1 MSTTHRS
8 WLPRAIIWG
17 APVLLA
23 VTLVLIA
30 ARQEGEYR
38 RDYARSQVRN
48 LSLLLSEDLGSRL
61 RDIDDE
67 LRADALARTRP
78 SAGQPMLTG
87 PGQLQGPLKNE
98 EGQWVMRL
106 SRAASPQGA
115 PMVSRDVPVEE
126 LGAALQKIELGPHG
140 AATIR
145 TLDMRLVYRH
155 PLPPGGLSRI
165 GDAKISSELQES
177 VAAQPAQGEFVART
191 VLDGISRVNAYRR
204 LEGYPLMVLVGVAEA
219 DFPDGWGR
227 VDRPLFTLALIA
239 LLTLAG
245 AIWAVQ
251 RASRRALSDVQ
262 SRHDLIV
269 AHSNDAIVSTDLAG
283 TVQTWNT
290 AAERILGWSAADVV
304 GRPIH
309 DLIPEEWAAQ
319 ETAQL
324 ECLARGEPVEP
335 LETERLHKS
344 GHRVPMAV
352 TASPIRDAEGQII
365 GASTIARD
373 ISRQKAMEQTIR
385 DMAYRDAL
393 TGLPNRRHALEEL
406 TRAQA
411 HSRRTGHWHGLVFI
425 DLDGLKT
432 INDRHGHHEGDRY
445 LIDMGRCVQQALRE
459 TDRVARIG
467 GDEFVA
473 LCLDLGAT
481 PAEAQSAVDIIEAKL
496 RQALSRPW
504 PVSDTQVVSGA
515 SLGSTLFNGQDEPAE
530 RIVQRADARM
540 YVDKQARKAG

>member
-1 MSTTHRS
+1 
-8 WLPRAIIWG
+8 LARAITWG

-67 LRADALARTRP
+67 LRAEAVARTRASP
-78 SAGQPMLTG
+78 GQPLSTG

-98 EGQWVMRL
+98 QGQWVVRV
-106 SRAASPQGA
+106 SRAASAQGE
-115 PMVSRDVPVEE
+115 PMVSRDVPVAE

-165 GDAKISSELQES
+165 GDAKISSELQEA

-204 LEGYPLMVLVGVAEA
+204 LEGYPLMVIVGVAEA

-227 VDRPLFTLALIA
+227 VDRPLFTLALIT

-251 RASRRALSDVQ
+251 RASRRALSNVQ

-290 AAERILGWSAADVV
+290 AAERILGWSAQDIV
-304 GRPIH
+304 GRRIH
-309 DLIPEEWAAQ
+309 ELIPVEWTAQ

-324 ECLARGEPVEP
+324 ERLAQGEAVET
-335 LETERLHKS
+335 LETERLHKG
-344 GHRVPMAV
+344 GHRVPMAI
-352 TASPIRDAEGQII
+352 TMSPVRDADGHII

-385 DMAYRDAL
+385 DMAYRDPL
-393 TGLPNRRHALEEL
+393 TGLPNRRQALEEL
-406 TRAQA
+406 ARAQA
-411 HSRRTGHWHGLVFI
+411 RSRRTGQWHGLVFI
-425 DLDGLKT
+425 DVDGLKA

-445 LIDMGRCVQQALRE
+445 LIDMGRRVQEALRE
-459 TDRVARIG
+459 TDHVARIG

-481 PAEAQSAVDIIEAKL
+481 EGEAQGAVSVIEAKL
-496 RQALSRPW
+496 RQALSQPW
-504 PVSDTQVVSGA
+504 PLSDAQGPVLSGA
-515 SLGSTLFNGQDEPAE
+515 SLGSALFDGQDEPAE

-540 YVDKQARKAG
+540 YADKQARKVA